1 MLYNAKRAWK
11 SEQQKTG
18 KRREYMSIP
27 LDIIRV
33 WSIESAGHF
42 DRDMEL
48 RVWFKGFWNN
58 KVKQDLRKG
67 KADLFGIQ
75 SFLAHFIIGNADGK
89 AALANA
95 QAYQPSSSGGITKLL
110 GLFDDAHMMDPAELT
125 SKLRSP
131 PALLQQDESVEAAFK
146 CGRDLFV
153 ISSKRI
159 IIVDKKGITGKSVE
173 YKSYPL
179 MYNKAFYIET
189 EGHLLNGAEVKVY
202 ADDGVIKQELAKG
215 QKDNVWAIHEVLSNK
230 MLNDPE
236 KEIEVEVA
244 TGQASTY
251 DRAQQSTMPV
261 VESQLYQPVTFQV
274 QVPPGVE
281 PGRQLQVQHPNT
293 QQMLVVTVPE
303 GLGPGSVFNVSA

>member
-1 MLYNAKRAWK
+1 
-11 SEQQKTG
+11 
-18 KRREYMSIP
+18 MSIP

-202 ADDGVIKQELAKG
+202 ADDGTI
-215 QKDNVWAIHEVLSNK
+215 
-230 MLNDPE
+230 
-236 KEIEVEVA
+236 EVA

>member
-1 MLYNAKRAWK
+1 
-11 SEQQKTG
+11 
-18 KRREYMSIP
+18 MSIP
-27 LDIIRV
+27 LDTIRV

-67 KADLFGIQ
+67 KADLFGLQ

-95 QAYQPSSSGGITKLL
+95 QDYQPSTSGCTKLL
-110 GLFDDAHMMDPAELT
+110 GLFDDAHLKDPAEMT
-125 SKLRSP
+125 SKLLSP
-131 PALLQQDESVEAAFK
+131 PALLQQDESVEAAFQ

-189 EGHLLNGAEVKVY
+189 EGHLLNGADVKVY
-202 ADDGVIKQELAKG
+202 ADDGIIEQELAKG
-215 QKDNVWAIHEVLSNK
+215 QKDNIWAIHEVLSNK

-236 KEIEVEVA
+236 KEIEAEVA
-244 TGQASTY
+244 TGQATY
-251 DRAQQSTMPV
+251 DLGV
-261 VESQLYQPVTFQV
+261 YEPVTYY
-274 QVPPGVE
+274 
-281 PGRQLQVQHPNT
+281 
-293 QQMLVVTVPE
+293 
-303 GLGPGSVFNVSA
+303 